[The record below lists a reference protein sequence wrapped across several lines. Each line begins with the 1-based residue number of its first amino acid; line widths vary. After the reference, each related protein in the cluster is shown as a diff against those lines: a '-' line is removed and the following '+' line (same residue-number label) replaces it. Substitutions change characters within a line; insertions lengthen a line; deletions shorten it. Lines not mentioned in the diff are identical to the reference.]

1 MSKYLVKSTNTSLSK
16 IIFSVRA
23 GIFYVKIWNEWNYRD
38 TLFVMCKLSEETM
51 DHFMNCTAY
60 GNETCDIR
68 WKDIFENDTDV
79 QNKIAIEIKRRQ
91 VLRKLEIDK
100 VACLFIIW
108 LQCSS
113 PLLSKSNS

>member
-1 MSKYLVKSTNTSLSK
+1 MSKNLVKNINTSLSK

-23 GIFYVKIWNEWNYRD
+23 GIYDVKIWNEWNYRD
-38 TLFVMCKLSEETM
+38 TICVMCKLSKETM
-51 DHFMNCTAY
+51 NHFMNCTAY

-91 VLRKLEIDK
+91 VLRKFEIDK
-100 VACLFIIW
+100 AGLPLHNLAPM
-108 LQCSS
+108 LQS
-113 PLLSKSNS
+113 PVEQK

>member
-1 MSKYLVKSTNTSLSK
+1 MANLHNL
-16 IIFSVRA
+16 A
-23 GIFYVKIWNEWNYRD
+23 HNYSSNIVV
-38 TLFVMCKLSEETM
+38 TLCVMCKLSEETM

-79 QNKIAIEIKRRQ
+79 QHKIAIEIKRRQ

-100 VACLFIIW
+100 L
-108 LQCSS
+108 
-113 PLLSKSNS
+113 